1 MNESPPESGG
11 EEKKGAL
18 KTLCFHGLRLSESTR
33 NWKGGECVGDC
44 RDKKMRKQNGIEFP
58 GIHKRQGGIH
68 NEIK

>member
-18 KTLCFHGLRLSESTR
+18 KTLCFHGLQLSESTR

-44 RDKKMRKQNGIEFP
+44 RDKKMRK
-58 GIHKRQGGIH
+58 
-68 NEIK
+68 